1 MPSFGEELKRER
13 ELREISLREVAE
25 ATKVNIRFLE
35 AMERNDFSSLPGGLF
50 NKGFVR
56 AYAQFVGIDPEA
68 MVNAYLLEEQAQSR
82 TTQDADN
89 GVMRGSQARPERRTS
104 GAPQAV
110 RAKSTA
116 PAAPATRKAPAS
128 RRWGWFGLGALL
140 IGLLLALAALAVL
153 VARSPAFGGST
164 AAPAQGDVR
173 HG

>member
-82 TTQDADN
+82 TTPSADD
-89 GVMRGSQARPERRTS
+89 GVMRGSQARPERRTP
-104 GAPQAV
+104 GAPKVV
-110 RAKSTA
+110 RAA
-116 PAAPATRKAPAS
+116 AAAPATRKA
-128 RRWGWFGLGALL
+128 RGWRWFGLGALL
-140 IGLLLALAALAVL
+140 IGLLIALAALAVL
-153 VARSPAFGGST
+153 VARSPAFGDST
-164 AAPAQGDVR
+164 MTPAQGDVR